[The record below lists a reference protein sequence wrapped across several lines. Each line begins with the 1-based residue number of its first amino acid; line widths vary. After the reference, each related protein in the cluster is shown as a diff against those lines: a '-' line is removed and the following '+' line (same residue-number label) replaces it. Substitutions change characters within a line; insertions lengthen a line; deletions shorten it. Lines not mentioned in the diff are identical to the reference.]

1 MRSEVADSAERKML
15 STASCY
21 LTQMVGE
28 LIERATVSLLK
39 AA

>member
-1 MRSEVADSAERKML
+1 MRSGAGKTLWANISVNFPRD
-15 STASCY
+15 